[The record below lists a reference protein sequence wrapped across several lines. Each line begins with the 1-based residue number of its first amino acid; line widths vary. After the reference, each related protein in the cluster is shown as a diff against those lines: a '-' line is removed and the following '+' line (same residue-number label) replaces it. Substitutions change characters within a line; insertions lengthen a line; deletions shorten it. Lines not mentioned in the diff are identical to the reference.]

1 MCNANCC
8 CTNVQTKYLK
18 LLLYIFTFINLVL
31 SFIAIFIRAA
41 KTGRYNDA
49 LLLLEERNRDKLS
62 NYKLDK
68 CILSGTFK
76 DELYCEINGTK
87 LYKPSENVRYQSL
100 FRNYEKVELAINLLR
115 TIITIIFFAFIYFI
129 FTKYNLYQL
138 LNTPNRKE
146 EKEKLSNL
154 LMLSFG
160 YLIIL
165 LFTSALFILIR
176 VFALTAN
183 MDIGLYEDGRQNEFE
198 ERTVINYII
207 DIFNIILN
215 GIAICFVLRIKRDL
229 NKEQNPIR
237 QSSRPIVPQ
246 IHQQQPLVSID
257 RYSQNQFQ
265 NVQINQNQF
274 QNVQINQNQ
283 YHNVQIIQQININ
296 PKNDSENMRRFRQL
310 PPIKN
315 RNNTPNPN
323 YLPHR
328 DEV

>member
-1 MCNANCC
+1 MCNVNCC
-8 CTNVQTKYLK
+8 CANVQTKYLK
-18 LLLYIFTFINLVL
+18 LLLYIFTFINIVL

-49 LLLLEERNRDKLS
+49 LLVLEERNRDKLS

-76 DELYCEINGTK
+76 DDLYCEINGK
-87 LYKPSENVRYQSL
+87 MLYKPSENVSYQSL
-100 FRNYEKVELAINLLR
+100 FRNYVKVELAINVLR
-115 TIITIIFFAFIYFI
+115 TIITVIFFAFIYFI

-176 VFALTAN
+176 AFALSAN
-183 MDIGLYEDGRQNEFE
+183 MDIGLYEDGKQNEFE
-198 ERTVINYII
+198 DHTVINYII

-215 GIAICFVLRIKRDL
+215 GIAIWFVLRIKRDL

-237 QSSRPIVPQ
+237 QPSRPIAQP
-246 IHQQQPLVSID
+246 IYQQPYVSTD
-257 RYSQNQFQ
+257 RYNQNQFQ
-265 NVQINQNQF
+265 NFEINQNQF
-274 QNVQINQNQ
+274 QNAQINQYQ
-283 YHNVQIIQQININ
+283 YQNVQFIQQVNIIQN
-296 PKNDSENMRRFRQL
+296 NDSNNMRHSRPL
-310 PPIKN
+310 PPIEN

-323 YLPHR
+323 YLPSR